1 MLSTK
6 TIITGRQKKSSVFF
20 KNFDFFVY
28 ECVQHLLAPGNPGAS
43 VRRLHDFFFD
53 FLLLFCRNHK
63 LKFHF
68 FCIHS
73 VDQREILLRDQI
85 LQLSKPG
92 IVRADRSRQVFTL
105 DKSACSLKEAKV
117 YLANYQN
124 IYGTAYTIDL
134 WQHDFG
140 DASLLEYVKDITLE
154 ELTRVYTM
162 DLLAQSQEVTLSED
176 ETAKVA
182 EAAKEY
188 YASLS
193 EDETAYMD
201 VAEADIAEYYTHY
214 ALAQKLYHSLTNGV
228 NEEVSDDEARVME
241 IMQIYVTD
249 EDRAHEVEQKL
260 AQGDDFASVANNY
273 NELSAIQ
280 VTVSRDDLPDEVE
293 EVAFQLDDNAVSGMI
308 AAGNGYYFI
317 KCLNK
322 YNEELTEANKSNI
335 VEKREKEAFDDVYNE
350 FVASLSS
357 RLNTDLWDGIELTT
371 DGSIQTNSF
380 FAVFEKYCGEI

>member
-1 MLSTK
+1 MTACVCALSMAL
-6 TIITGRQKKSSVFF
+6 TGCQI
-20 KNFDFFVY
+20 
-28 ECVQHLLAPGNPGAS
+28 GNKDIVVSGT
-43 VRRLHDFFFD
+43 
-53 FLLLFCRNHK
+53 
-63 LKFHF
+63 
-68 FCIHS
+68 
-73 VDQREILLRDQI
+73 
-85 LQLSKPG
+85 LS
-92 IVRADRSRQVFTL
+92 SRQVFTL

-140 DASLLEYVKDITLE
+140 DASLLDYVKDITLE

-280 VTVSRDDLPDEVE
+280 VTVSRDDLPDEVD

>member
-1 MLSTK
+1 MTACVCALSMAL
-6 TIITGRQKKSSVFF
+6 TGCQI
-20 KNFDFFVY
+20 
-28 ECVQHLLAPGNPGAS
+28 GNKDIVVSGT
-43 VRRLHDFFFD
+43 
-53 FLLLFCRNHK
+53 
-63 LKFHF
+63 
-68 FCIHS
+68 
-73 VDQREILLRDQI
+73 
-85 LQLSKPG
+85 LS
-92 IVRADRSRQVFTL
+92 SRQVFTL

-140 DASLLEYVKDITLE
+140 DASLLDYVKDITLE

-260 AQGDDFASVANNY
+260 VQGDDFASVANNY

>member
-1 MLSTK
+1 MTACVCALSMAL
-6 TIITGRQKKSSVFF
+6 TGCQI
-20 KNFDFFVY
+20 
-28 ECVQHLLAPGNPGAS
+28 GNKDIVVSGT
-43 VRRLHDFFFD
+43 
-53 FLLLFCRNHK
+53 
-63 LKFHF
+63 
-68 FCIHS
+68 
-73 VDQREILLRDQI
+73 
-85 LQLSKPG
+85 LS
-92 IVRADRSRQVFTL
+92 SRQVFTL

-140 DASLLEYVKDITLE
+140 DASLLDYVKDITLE
-154 ELTRVYTM
+154 ELTCVYTM

>member
-1 MLSTK
+1 MVSGTLS
-6 TIITGRQKKSSVFF
+6 
-20 KNFDFFVY
+20 
-28 ECVQHLLAPGNPGAS
+28 
-43 VRRLHDFFFD
+43 
-53 FLLLFCRNHK
+53 
-63 LKFHF
+63 
-68 FCIHS
+68 
-73 VDQREILLRDQI
+73 
-85 LQLSKPG
+85 
-92 IVRADRSRQVFTL
+92 SRQVFTL

-140 DASLLEYVKDITLE
+140 DASLLDYVKDITLE

>member
-1 MLSTK
+1 M
-6 TIITGRQKKSSVFF
+6 
-20 KNFDFFVY
+20 
-28 ECVQHLLAPGNPGAS
+28 
-43 VRRLHDFFFD
+43 
-53 FLLLFCRNHK
+53 
-63 LKFHF
+63 
-68 FCIHS
+68 
-73 VDQREILLRDQI
+73 
-85 LQLSKPG
+85 
-92 IVRADRSRQVFTL
+92 
-105 DKSACSLKEAKV
+105 
-117 YLANYQN
+117 
-124 IYGTAYTIDL
+124 
-134 WQHDFG
+134 
-140 DASLLEYVKDITLE
+140 
-154 ELTRVYTM
+154 
-162 DLLAQSQEVTLSED
+162 TLSED

-308 AAGNGYYFI
+308 VAGNGYYFI

>member
-1 MLSTK
+1 MALTGCQIGNKDIVVSGTLS
-6 TIITGRQKKSSVFF
+6 
-20 KNFDFFVY
+20 
-28 ECVQHLLAPGNPGAS
+28 
-43 VRRLHDFFFD
+43 
-53 FLLLFCRNHK
+53 
-63 LKFHF
+63 
-68 FCIHS
+68 
-73 VDQREILLRDQI
+73 
-85 LQLSKPG
+85 
-92 IVRADRSRQVFTL
+92 SRQVFTL

-140 DASLLEYVKDITLE
+140 DASLLDYVKDITLE

-201 VAEADIAEYYTHY
+201 VAETDIVEYYTHY

-357 RLNTDLWDGIELTT
+357 RLNTDLWDEIELTT

>member
-1 MLSTK
+1 MALTGCQIGNKDIVVSGTLS
-6 TIITGRQKKSSVFF
+6 
-20 KNFDFFVY
+20 
-28 ECVQHLLAPGNPGAS
+28 
-43 VRRLHDFFFD
+43 
-53 FLLLFCRNHK
+53 
-63 LKFHF
+63 
-68 FCIHS
+68 
-73 VDQREILLRDQI
+73 
-85 LQLSKPG
+85 
-92 IVRADRSRQVFTL
+92 SRQVFTL

-140 DASLLEYVKDITLE
+140 DASLLDYVKDITLE

-260 AQGDDFASVANNY
+260 AQGDDCASVANNY

>member
-1 MLSTK
+1 MTACVCALSMAL
-6 TIITGRQKKSSVFF
+6 TGCQI
-20 KNFDFFVY
+20 
-28 ECVQHLLAPGNPGAS
+28 GNKDIVVSGT
-43 VRRLHDFFFD
+43 
-53 FLLLFCRNHK
+53 
-63 LKFHF
+63 
-68 FCIHS
+68 
-73 VDQREILLRDQI
+73 
-85 LQLSKPG
+85 LS
-92 IVRADRSRQVFTL
+92 SRQVFTL

-140 DASLLEYVKDITLE
+140 DASLLDYVKDITLE

-241 IMQIYVTD
+241 ITQIYVTD

>member
-1 MLSTK
+1 MTACVCALSMAL
-6 TIITGRQKKSSVFF
+6 TGCQI
-20 KNFDFFVY
+20 
-28 ECVQHLLAPGNPGAS
+28 GNKDIVVSGT
-43 VRRLHDFFFD
+43 
-53 FLLLFCRNHK
+53 
-63 LKFHF
+63 
-68 FCIHS
+68 
-73 VDQREILLRDQI
+73 
-85 LQLSKPG
+85 LS
-92 IVRADRSRQVFTL
+92 SRQVFTL

-140 DASLLEYVKDITLE
+140 DASLLDYVKDITLE

-193 EDETAYMD
+193 EDEIAYMD

>member
-1 MLSTK
+1 MTACVCALSMAL
-6 TIITGRQKKSSVFF
+6 TGCQI
-20 KNFDFFVY
+20 
-28 ECVQHLLAPGNPGAS
+28 GNKDIVVSGT
-43 VRRLHDFFFD
+43 
-53 FLLLFCRNHK
+53 
-63 LKFHF
+63 
-68 FCIHS
+68 
-73 VDQREILLRDQI
+73 
-85 LQLSKPG
+85 LS
-92 IVRADRSRQVFTL
+92 SRQVFTL

-140 DASLLEYVKDITLE
+140 DASLLDYVKDITLE

-273 NELSAIQ
+273 NKLSAIQ

>member
-1 MLSTK
+1 MTACVCALSMAL
-6 TIITGRQKKSSVFF
+6 TGCQI
-20 KNFDFFVY
+20 
-28 ECVQHLLAPGNPGAS
+28 GNKDIVVSGT
-43 VRRLHDFFFD
+43 
-53 FLLLFCRNHK
+53 
-63 LKFHF
+63 
-68 FCIHS
+68 
-73 VDQREILLRDQI
+73 
-85 LQLSKPG
+85 LS
-92 IVRADRSRQVFTL
+92 SRQVFTL

-140 DASLLEYVKDITLE
+140 DASLLDYVKDITLE

-201 VAEADIAEYYTHY
+201 VVEADIAEYYTHY

-241 IMQIYVTD
+241 LMQIYVTD

>member
-1 MLSTK
+1 
-6 TIITGRQKKSSVFF
+6 
-20 KNFDFFVY
+20 
-28 ECVQHLLAPGNPGAS
+28 
-43 VRRLHDFFFD
+43 
-53 FLLLFCRNHK
+53 
-63 LKFHF
+63 
-68 FCIHS
+68 
-73 VDQREILLRDQI
+73 
-85 LQLSKPG
+85 
-92 IVRADRSRQVFTL
+92 
-105 DKSACSLKEAKV
+105 
-117 YLANYQN
+117 
-124 IYGTAYTIDL
+124 
-134 WQHDFG
+134 
-140 DASLLEYVKDITLE
+140 
-154 ELTRVYTM
+154 M

-357 RLNTDLWDGIELTT
+357 RLNTDLWDGIELIT

>member
-1 MLSTK
+1 MVSGTLS
-6 TIITGRQKKSSVFF
+6 
-20 KNFDFFVY
+20 
-28 ECVQHLLAPGNPGAS
+28 
-43 VRRLHDFFFD
+43 
-53 FLLLFCRNHK
+53 
-63 LKFHF
+63 
-68 FCIHS
+68 
-73 VDQREILLRDQI
+73 
-85 LQLSKPG
+85 
-92 IVRADRSRQVFTL
+92 SRQVFTL

-140 DASLLEYVKDITLE
+140 DASLLDYVKDITLE

-201 VAEADIAEYYTHY
+201 VAETDIVEYYTHY

>member
-1 MLSTK
+1 MRKRWAMGMTACVCALSMAL
-6 TIITGRQKKSSVFF
+6 TGCQI
-20 KNFDFFVY
+20 
-28 ECVQHLLAPGNPGAS
+28 GNKDIVVSGT
-43 VRRLHDFFFD
+43 
-53 FLLLFCRNHK
+53 
-63 LKFHF
+63 
-68 FCIHS
+68 
-73 VDQREILLRDQI
+73 
-85 LQLSKPG
+85 LS
-92 IVRADRSRQVFTL
+92 SRQVFTL

-140 DASLLEYVKDITLE
+140 DASLLDYVKDITLE

-162 DLLAQSQEVTLSED
+162 DLLAQSQEVT
-176 ETAKVA
+176 
-182 EAAKEY
+182 
-188 YASLS
+188 LS

>member
-1 MLSTK
+1 MRKRWAMGMTACVCALSMAL
-6 TIITGRQKKSSVFF
+6 TGCQI
-20 KNFDFFVY
+20 
-28 ECVQHLLAPGNPGAS
+28 GNKDIVVSGT
-43 VRRLHDFFFD
+43 
-53 FLLLFCRNHK
+53 
-63 LKFHF
+63 
-68 FCIHS
+68 
-73 VDQREILLRDQI
+73 
-85 LQLSKPG
+85 LS
-92 IVRADRSRQVFTL
+92 SRQVFTL

-140 DASLLEYVKDITLE
+140 DASLLDYVKDITLE

-176 ETAKVA
+176 ETA
-182 EAAKEY
+182 
-188 YASLS
+188 
-193 EDETAYMD
+193 YME
-201 VAEADIAEYYTHY
+201 VVEADIAEYYTHY

>member
-1 MLSTK
+1 MTACVCALSMAL
-6 TIITGRQKKSSVFF
+6 TGCQI
-20 KNFDFFVY
+20 
-28 ECVQHLLAPGNPGAS
+28 GNKDIVVSGT
-43 VRRLHDFFFD
+43 
-53 FLLLFCRNHK
+53 
-63 LKFHF
+63 
-68 FCIHS
+68 
-73 VDQREILLRDQI
+73 
-85 LQLSKPG
+85 LS
-92 IVRADRSRQVFTL
+92 SRQVFTL

-140 DASLLEYVKDITLE
+140 DASLLDYVKDITLE

-280 VTVSRDDLPDEVE
+280 VTVSRDDLPGEVE

>member
-1 MLSTK
+1 MTACVCALSMAL
-6 TIITGRQKKSSVFF
+6 TGCQI
-20 KNFDFFVY
+20 
-28 ECVQHLLAPGNPGAS
+28 GNKDIVVSGT
-43 VRRLHDFFFD
+43 
-53 FLLLFCRNHK
+53 
-63 LKFHF
+63 
-68 FCIHS
+68 
-73 VDQREILLRDQI
+73 
-85 LQLSKPG
+85 LS
-92 IVRADRSRQVFTL
+92 SRQVFTL

-140 DASLLEYVKDITLE
+140 DASLLDYVKDITLE

-357 RLNTDLWDGIELTT
+357 RLNTDLWDEIELTT